1 LVAKPILPEFCMD
14 MVTIFCDI
22 DDFCRHLLTAQHPQL
37 EARSLQSKYRPRC
50 LTLSEIMTILVFFHA
65 SHYRTFKHFYF
76 AHMLGQRR
84 AEFPTLPSYTRFVEL
99 IPLTLL
105 PLCAYLQTRKGS
117 ATGLQFIDSLPIRV
131 CHNRRIPSHRV
142 FAGLAQRG
150 KGSMGWF
157 YGFKLH
163 LVINEQGEVLGLTL
177 TPGNTDDRR
186 PVTKLVRQ
194 LWGKLFADRGY
205 ISQEL
210 FEQLWAD
217 GLQLIT
223 KLKRNMKNKLMPL
236 LDKVLLRKRA
246 LIECVNDQLKNIS
259 QIEHTRHRSATNGIV
274 NMLAAVVAYTFQPKK
289 PALDL
294 STEQDSPD
302 QQLLLAAMMA

>member
-1 LVAKPILPEFCMD
+1 MD
-14 MVTIFCDI
+14 IVTIFCDI
-22 DDFCRHLLTAQHPQL
+22 DDFCRHLLTAQYPHL
-37 EARSLQSKYRPRC
+37 AAHSSQSKHRPLC
-50 LTLSEIMTILVFFHA
+50 LTLSEVMTILVFFHA

-84 AEFPTLPSYTRFVEL
+84 GEFPTLPSYTRFVEL

-105 PLCAYLQTRKGS
+105 PLCAYVQTRKGQP
-117 ATGLQFIDSLPIRV
+117 TGIQFIDSLPIRV
-131 CHNRRIPSHRV
+131 CHNRRISSHRV

-150 KGSMGWF
+150 KGSLGWF

-163 LVINEQGEVLGLTL
+163 LVINEQGELLGLTL

-186 PVTKLVRQ
+186 PVAKLVRQ

-223 KLKRNMKNKLMPL
+223 KLKRNMKNKLLPL

-294 STEQDSPD
+294 STDPNSLD
-302 QQLLLAAMMA
+302 QQLFLAVTTS

>member
-1 LVAKPILPEFCMD
+1 MD
-14 MVTIFCDI
+14 IVTIFCDI
-22 DDFCRHLLTAQHPQL
+22 DDFCRHLLATRYPQL
-37 EARSLQSKYRPRC
+37 KTGSSQSKHRSAA
-50 LTLSEIMTILVFFHA
+50 LTLSEVMTILVFFHV
-65 SHYRTFKHFYF
+65 SHYRTFKHFYLD
-76 AHMLGQRR
+76 HMLGQRR
-84 AEFPTLPSYTRFVEL
+84 GEFPTLPSYTRFVEL
-99 IPLTLL
+99 IPMTLL
-105 PLCAYLQTRKGS
+105 PLCAYVQTRKGS
-117 ATGLQFIDSLPIRV
+117 VTGLQFIDSLPIRV
-131 CHNRRIPSHRV
+131 CHNRRISSHRV

-163 LVINEQGEVLGLTL
+163 LVINEQGELLGLTL
-177 TPGNTDDRR
+177 TPGQVDDRR
-186 PVTKLVRQ
+186 PVRKLVRG
-194 LWGKLFADRGY
+194 LWGKLFGDRGY

-210 FEQLWAD
+210 FEQLWGE

-294 STEQDSPD
+294 FTQQSSPD

>member
-1 LVAKPILPEFCMD
+1 
-14 MVTIFCDI
+14 
-22 DDFCRHLLTAQHPQL
+22 
-37 EARSLQSKYRPRC
+37 
-50 LTLSEIMTILVFFHA
+50 MTILVFFPA
-65 SHYRTFKHFYF
+65 SHYRTFKHFHF
-76 AHMLGQRR
+76 AHILGQRR

-105 PLCAYLQTRKGS
+105 PFCAYMQTRKGS
-117 ATGLQFIDSLPIRV
+117 ATGLPFIASLPIRV
-131 CHNRRIPSHRV
+131 CHNRRIHSHRV

-150 KGSMGWF
+150 KGSRGWF
-157 YGFKLH
+157 YGFKLP
-163 LVINEQGEVLGLTL
+163 LVSTEQGAVLGLTL
-177 TPGNTDDRR
+177 TPGNSDDRR

-194 LWGKLFADRGY
+194 LWGKRFADRGY
-205 ISQEL
+205 LSQEL

-217 GLQLIT
+217 GLQLIP

-246 LIECVNDQLKNIS
+246 LIEGVHDQWKNIS

-274 NMLAAVVAYTFQPKK
+274 NRLAAVVASTLQPKK